1 MKSGNFREAGCF
13 VNFLLLLILI
23 LLSLFALLPERI
35 TSRIMIMSRRWGGR
49 NIVCAGNGQTP
60 TFVPV
65 KYTKCHRFLSLLVA
79 AGCCAATE
87 ANAQWMAPGAKPD
100 AIVAADGSGT
110 HKTVQEAVDA
120 APDKGSS
127 RFFIQIKPGSY
138 YEKLVIRE
146 NKGPITLFGEE
157 AKTTILTYDDF
168 AAKRDDQGRHLG
180 GANSYSTKIAAD
192 GFAAENI
199 TFANSHWRSGGSGN
213 QAIALSLTADGA
225 SFRKC
230 RLIGKQDT
238 LYASG
243 GRQYF
248 EDCYIEGEVDY
259 IFGDATAFFE
269 RCELHCVGKCT
280 FITAASTPPEKPVGF
295 VFSNCKITGK
305 TLEKGKTHLGRTW
318 SPHAS
323 VTFLNTEMSDVIAP
337 KGWDN
342 WANVENERT
351 ARFAEY
357 RSKGPGAAVK
367 ERVRWSRQLTDE
379 EAAAFSKEKVLGPQ
393 ASEPETKPGG

>member
-1 MKSGNFREAGCF
+1 MKYA
-13 VNFLLLLILI
+13 
-23 LLSLFALLPERI
+23 
-35 TSRIMIMSRRWGGR
+35 
-49 NIVCAGNGQTP
+49 
-60 TFVPV
+60 
-65 KYTKCHRFLSLLVA
+65 KCHRLLCLFVA
-79 AGCCAATE
+79 AGCCAATG

-100 AIVAADGSGT
+100 AIVAADGGGT

-120 APDKGSS
+120 APDKGGS
-127 RFFIQIKPGSY
+127 RFFIQIKPGEY
-138 YEKLVIRE
+138 YEKLVIHE

-168 AAKRDDQGRHLG
+168 AAKRDEQGRPLG

-230 RLIGKQDT
+230 RMIGKQDT

-269 RCELHCVGKCT
+269 RCELHCVGRCT
-280 FITAASTPPEKPVGF
+280 FITAASTPREKPVGF
-295 VFSNCKITGK
+295 VFSNCKITAK
-305 TLEKGKTHLGRTW
+305 AVEKGKTHLGRTW
-318 SPHAS
+318 GPHAS
-323 VTFLNTEMSDVIAP
+323 VTFLNTEMSEVIAP

-342 WANVENERT
+342 WANAENEKT

-393 ASEPETKPGG
+393 SSEPETKVGG